1 MGAHRVYLP
10 DLGPA
15 DFEPGTVLE
24 IGGQEARHAVRVK
37 RLRQGDKL
45 ELLNGQGL
53 RAVAVLGES
62 RKCPTGHGKAAWSVT
77 VRIESVGQ
85 EPQVC
90 PRLHVLACAPKLT
103 RVEDM
108 VDQLSQ
114 VGAAAWWP
122 LVTRHTIAP
131 PKAGR
136 MDKLERVAAEAAKQ
150 CGRAWTM
157 EIGEPAP
164 LADVLST
171 THRAVGP
178 GARLVI
184 AHPGGAPYSANGS
197 KEIAILIGPE
207 AGFTDDEVDAARR
220 AGATVCALG
229 PHLMRVGTAA
239 VVASGV
245 ILNAERSR

>member
-1 MGAHRVYLP
+1 MGVHRVYLP
-10 DLGPA
+10 ALDQA
-15 DFEPGTVLE
+15 DVEPGAVLE
-24 IGGQEARHAVRVK
+24 IAGQEARHAVRVK
-37 RLRQGDKL
+37 RLVPGDAL
-45 ELLNGQGL
+45 EILNGQGL

-62 RKCPTGHGKAAWSVT
+62 RKHPAAHGKTEWSVE
-77 VRIESVGQ
+77 VRLESVST
-85 EPQVC
+85 EPPVS

-114 VGAAAWWP
+114 VGAAAWSP

-157 EIGEPAP
+157 EIGTPVR
-164 LADVLST
+164 LADALSR
-171 THRAVGP
+171 THRVVRP
-178 GARLVI
+178 GTRLII
-184 AHPGGAPYSANGS
+184 ADPRGAPYAPDGS
-197 KEIAILIGPE
+197 SDIALLIGPE
-207 AGFTDDEVDAARR
+207 AGFADDEVDAARR
-220 AGATVCALG
+220 AGATLCSIG

-239 VVASGV
+239 VVASGL
-245 ILNAERSR
+245 ILNAEQPR